1 MALEALRED
10 KTVRE
15 PRLCRSQGCA
25 GAKAVQEIVAKRQ
38 LHPTQVSA
46 WTWQAIEGM
55 AGVF

>member
-1 MALEALRED
+1 
-10 KTVRE
+10 VRE
-15 PRLCRSQGCA
+15 TRLCGSQGCA

>member
-10 KTVRE
+10 KAVQE

-25 GAKAVQEIVAKRQ
+25 GAKAVQEIAAKRQ

-46 WTWQAIEGM
+46 WTWHAIEGM